1 MARIL
6 GKQLLQMP
14 VFIGIAAILTFFSC
28 KPAEPDT
35 TSLKKE
41 IVTAY
46 AQVVFATYEDALTT
60 AKLLQTAVDTFLNN
74 PTELNLKAAQ
84 KSWKTARAFYGQTEV
99 FRFYDGP
106 IDNGETGVE
115 GLLNAWPLDEVYVDY
130 VVGEPNAGI
139 INKVQEYPEITR
151 ELLVSLNEKGGEENI
166 SCGYHAIEFMLWGQD
181 VSDKKPGQRPYT
193 DFIPGTVSNDRRRT
207 FLQLNTSLLIEHL
220 TKLCDAWQPGK
231 TDNYAAKFLSEN
243 PDNALQKIL
252 TGMGV
257 LSKVEMAGERMFT
270 AYDNASQEDEQSC
283 FSDNTKADLQN
294 NIGGIIN
301 AYFGNYVRFD
311 KSNIQSAGI
320 DDLVRINHPELA
332 DSTELLLKKC
342 NNDIQNI
349 YYPFDQAIVL
359 ENKREQVMKAILTT
373 QQLGEQFSII
383 ASTLGITINVN
394 AAD

>member
-14 VFIGIAAILTFFSC
+14 VFIGIAAILTLFSC
-28 KPAEPDT
+28 KPTEPDT

-41 IVTAY
+41 IIKTY
-46 AQVVFATYEDALTT
+46 SQVVFATYEDALTT
-60 AKLLQTAVDTFLNN
+60 AKLLQTAVDTFLND
-74 PTELNLKAAQ
+74 PTELHLKAAQ
-84 KSWKTARAFYGQTEV
+84 KAWITARAFYGQTEV

-139 INKVQEYPEITR
+139 INNVQEYPAITR
-151 ELLVSLNEKGGEENI
+151 DLLVSLNEKGGEENI

-181 VSDKKPGQRPYT
+181 VSEQKPGQRPYT

-207 FLQLNTSLLIEHL
+207 FLQLNTGLLIEHL

-231 TDNYAAKFLSEN
+231 IDNYAAKFLSEN

-252 TGMGV
+252 TGIGV

-301 AYFGNYVRFD
+301 VFYGNYVRYD
-311 KSNIQSAGI
+311 KTNVDGAGI
-320 DDLVRINHPELA
+320 DDLLKNNHSAML
-332 DSTELLLKKC
+332 DSTVMMLKKC

-359 ENKREQVMKAILTT
+359 DNKREQVMKAILTT

-383 ASTLGITINVN
+383 AAALGITINVN

>member
-14 VFIGIAAILTFFSC
+14 VFIGIAAILTLFSC

-46 AQVVFATYEDALTT
+46 SQVVFATYEDALTT
-60 AKLLQTAVDTFLNN
+60 AKLLQSAVDTFLNN
-74 PTELNLKAAQ
+74 PTELHLKAAQ
-84 KSWKTARAFYGQTEV
+84 KAWITARAFYGQTEV

-139 INKVQEYPEITR
+139 INNVQEYPAITR
-151 ELLVSLNEKGGEENI
+151 DLLVSLNEKGGEENI

-181 VSDKKPGQRPYT
+181 VSEQKPGQRPYT

-207 FLQLNTSLLIEHL
+207 FLQLNTGLLIEHL

-283 FSDNTKADLQN
+283 FSDNT
-294 NIGGIIN
+294 
-301 AYFGNYVRFD
+301 
-311 KSNIQSAGI
+311 S
-320 DDLVRINHPELA
+320 DDLIYNLMGIANVFRGSMHRLAGDTLRVVSMSQLLELNHPQVAETTHKQLQKTYQ
-332 DSTELLLKKC
+332 SFVTMP
-342 NNDIQNI
+342 Q
-349 YYPFDQAIVL
+349 PFDRAII
-359 ENKREQVMKAILTT
+359 RPDSRTAVMESILAV
-373 QQLGEQFSII
+373 QELGEQFSII
-383 ASTLGITINVN
+383 ATTLGLTINVSPTQ
-394 AAD
+394 